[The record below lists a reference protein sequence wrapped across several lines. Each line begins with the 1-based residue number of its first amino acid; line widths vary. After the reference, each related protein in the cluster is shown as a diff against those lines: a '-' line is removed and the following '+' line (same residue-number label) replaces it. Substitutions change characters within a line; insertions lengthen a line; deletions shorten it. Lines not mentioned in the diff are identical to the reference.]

1 MAINLMICG
10 KPLPGNGK
18 KVKKNVYNA
27 CLLQKRPV

>member
-1 MAINLMICG
+1 MAINLIIVS
-10 KPLPGNGK
+10 KPLPGNEK